1 MSFWIRLKNFRIR
14 DFQFQN
20 VPPQTAYTMIILG
33 LVHFMII
40 ATAFTDLR
48 TIEQYNWGI
57 FKSLGLADS
66 FQLPLMAGLMIFD
79 ATVTIYGVYL
89 LKHIAPSVEEED
101 KQFKN
106 KHGIDKDDN
115 NSNS

>member
-1 MSFWIRLKNFRIR
+1 MTFWSKLKKFRIK
-14 DFQFQN
+14 DSDFQN
-20 VPPQTAYTMIILG
+20 VPPQTAYTLIILG

-40 ATAFTDLR
+40 ASAFIDLR

-79 ATVTIYGVYL
+79 AFIMIYGVYL
-89 LKHIAPSVEEED
+89 LKHVEPDDVHKHD
-101 KQFKN
+101 KS
-106 KHGIDKDDN
+106 DN
-115 NSNS
+115 SSYR